1 LSNIPVSEEDRFF
14 TLIGFPQEIPDFPG
28 QVKQAFF
35 SLTRDQ
41 SPKKAKNTHR
51 TRMWR
56 FTVEDFCRG

>member
-1 LSNIPVSEEDRFF
+1 LSNIPAPEEGWFSA
-14 TLIGFPQEIPDFPG
+14 LIGFPQEIPDFPW

-41 SPKKAKNTHR
+41 NPKKAKNAYR
-51 TRMWR
+51 TRIWR